1 MKSKH
6 YLVIA
11 GGISLGLVIVLV
23 LMGVARRS
31 VGVGLSNGGSAR
43 ITFSKNSCKIVYQP
57 RDGEA
62 GTVAFYASSILQL
75 DTGQPAF
82 MAPATD
88 SHCLLIL
95 YDADVHYRLVRVDP
109 SKPFTRFPENSYLS
123 YIVQSSPWK
132 IEEGTS
138 NDWEEVCSYLKT
150 VPQKSFNRE
159 AITTLDLGLARFHY
173 RRQELLSE
181 VEREIY
187 NGKHGYVY

>member
-1 MKSKH
+1 MKRKH

-11 GGISLGLVIVLV
+11 GGISLGLVIVVV

-43 ITFSKNSCKIVYQP
+43 IAFSKNSCKIIYQP

-62 GTVAFYASSILQL
+62 GTVTFYASSILQL
-75 DTGQPAF
+75 DTGQPALI
-82 MAPATD
+82 APATD

-109 SKPFTRFPENSYLS
+109 SKSFTRFPENSYLS

-138 NDWEEVCSYLKT
+138 ND
-150 VPQKSFNRE
+150 
-159 AITTLDLGLARFHY
+159 
-173 RRQELLSE
+173 
-181 VEREIY
+181 
-187 NGKHGYVY
+187 